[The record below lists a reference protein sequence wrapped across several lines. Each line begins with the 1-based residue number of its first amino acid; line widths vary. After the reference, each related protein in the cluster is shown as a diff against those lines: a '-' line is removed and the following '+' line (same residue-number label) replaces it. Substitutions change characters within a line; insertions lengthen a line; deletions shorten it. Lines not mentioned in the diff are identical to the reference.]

1 MNHWRALCV
10 GGREVKNPA
19 DPRRSHTD
27 LREIAWEDMSD
38 EAIRQAVAYWRD
50 ETSLLLNQPRVWAG
64 VTRVASALLR
74 RGHLSPRA
82 VKQILGDSFFDREQD
97 SAAG

>member
-1 MNHWRALCV
+1 
-10 GGREVKNPA
+10 
-19 DPRRSHTD
+19 
-27 LREIAWEDMSD
+27 MSD

-82 VKQILGDSFFDREQD
+82 VKKYLVILSLTGSRIIPQRV
-97 SAAG
+97 SNVTCRA